1 MTVIDIVIEA
11 RGISKGFDHQTGQ
24 AHRLWRVLAG
34 SPPENAF
41 RALDSVDLKVR
52 KGEAVGIV
60 GRNGSGK
67 STLLQILCGTLQP
80 STGTVARTGR
90 ISAML
95 ELGAGFNP
103 DFTGRE
109 NAELSASAH
118 GLAAGDIEIRMPG
131 IEAFADI
138 GIYFDRPL
146 REYSSG
152 MQARLAFAVAV
163 HVDASILI
171 VDEILGVGDSA
182 FQKKCQRYML
192 GFLEAGGTVIFVSHD
207 PGAVTSLCHRAI
219 WLEAGHKVM
228 DGNSATVM
236 KAYVDS
242 LYGISHAA
250 VLDAHHPDTLAL
262 PPGDDAIWAGKVRM
276 EVSPFMPDSAAHG
289 IGGCRIEDCFLSQ
302 EGSGPAHL
310 ITAGKEVTLHV
321 IARANRRIDSPIV
334 GFMFRESDGQ
344 NLFGDN
350 TFLTY
355 RDQPVSVPT
364 GRRFEARLS
373 FVMPYLPRGRYSLAP
388 SVIEGTQ
395 QNHVH
400 LDWREE
406 AVFVDVTASPVRAG
420 KVGLVMKSIFR
431 ETPAMGR
438 APGE

>member
-1 MTVIDIVIEA
+1 MSLGDIVIEA
-11 RGISKGFDHQTGQ
+11 RGITKGFDHQRGQ
-24 AHRLWRVLAG
+24 VQRLMRVLAG
-34 SPPENAF
+34 SPPDRAF
-41 RALDSVDLKVR
+41 WALNGVDLSVY
-52 KGEAVGIV
+52 KGEAIGIV

-80 STGTVARTGR
+80 TTGTVERTGR

-103 DFTGRE
+103 DFSGRE
-109 NAELSASAH
+109 NAELSAAAH
-118 GLAAGDIEIRMPG
+118 GLAAGDIETRMPG

-182 FQKKCQRYML
+182 FQKKCQNFMQ
-192 GFLEAGGTVIFVSHD
+192 GFLDGGGTVIFVSHD
-207 PGAVTSLCHRAI
+207 PGAVTSLCRRAI
-219 WLEAGHKVM
+219 WLEEGHKVM
-228 DGNSATVM
+228 DGDAAVVM
-236 KAYVDS
+236 KSYVDA
-242 LYGISHAA
+242 LFGISHEVA
-250 VLDAHHPDTLAL
+250 VDGRQPDALE
-262 PPGDDAIWAGKVRM
+262 PPQGDDVIWAGSVRM
-276 EVSPFMPDSAAHG
+276 EVSPFMPDSPSHG
-289 IGGCRIEDCFLSQ
+289 IGGCRIEDCYLSH
-302 EGSGPAHL
+302 EGSGPAYL
-310 ITAGKEVTLHV
+310 VTAGKAVTLHV
-321 IARANRRIDSPIV
+321 IARAERRIDSPIV
-334 GFMFRESDGQ
+334 GFMLRESDGQ

-355 RDQPVSVPT
+355 RDRPVSVPA
-364 GRRFEARLS
+364 GRLFEARLS
-373 FVMPYLPRGRYSLAP
+373 FVMPYLPRGRYSIAP

-406 AVFVDVTASPVRAG
+406 AVFVEVTASPIRAG
-420 KVGLVMKSIFR
+420 KIGLVMKSILR
-431 ETPAMGR
+431 ETPAMGQ
-438 APGE
+438 APG